1 MSPYCE
7 RITVGVHTT
16 RGVERQAAGG
26 ETLTVPGVPWETV

>member
-7 RITVGVHTT
+7 RITVAVHTT
-16 RGVERQAAGG
+16 RGMERQAAGR